1 MFGIRTWLSLGFV
14 GIVAAALW
22 GGYMFVNNMQQ
33 KIVDQAAVIGLQGKA
48 LTETTD
54 TLNKLVASM
63 ERQRILNTE
72 LNNSLR
78 QAEEYADVLRSKL
91 IEHDLETLAQQ
102 KPELIERIINDATN
116 EVLDDLRRIT
126 STQ

>member
-14 GIVAAALW
+14 VIVAAALW

-33 KIVDQAAVIGLQGKA
+33 KIVDQAAVIGLQEKA

-54 TLNKLVASM
+54 TLNKLISSM
-63 ERQRILNTE
+63 DRQRILNRE

>member
-33 KIVDQAAVIGLQGKA
+33 KIVDQAAVIGVQERA

-54 TLNKLVASM
+54 TLNELVVAI
-63 ERQRILNTE
+63 ERQKILNIE
-72 LNNSLR
+72 LNTNLQ
-78 QAEEYADVLRSKL
+78 QAEEYADDLRGKL

-102 KPELIERIINDATN
+102 KPELIERIINNATN
-116 EVLDDLRRIT
+116 QVFDDLRRIT